1 MVAYEE
7 ADRGGIAVGVA
18 DAQVGGVDG
27 RHAAVGAADAVA
39 ALPARELQRVSDSR
53 ARAGSV
59 RPGREVGE
67 GFTDDLFGDVS
78 EEVFRV
84 LAPGGDGS
92 GAVDLDDGD
101 PHSAVGQR
109 EEVDGEGG
117 ARGAGA
123 HRALGKGEL
132 EPDEFVRRRVVDAPA
147 GGEGCAELEAAA
159 ALAVGVTHV
168 DRGLLERDLA
178 LRIAVGDL
186 DAYAVVGAQAQDL
199 GGGAGVHDGVRHEF
213 TGEDDRVVDDVGE
226 APPLEGVAHKGAG
239 GRDGPPDGVEG
250 GSRARGDHRTPC
262 ISHTSLDAHVSRT
275 HGAAAPSDARRPR
288 ATALAGRTG
297 VGGQPHARLLTFA
310 VHADAGRLCFRP
322 EGVRTVCEAA
332 ELLWPGSAMV
342 KHWARFRREPEQSEQ
357 YGRPLREG
365 HSGVWR
371 SVARHEYARKGR
383 TVPGETA

>member
-1 MVAYEE
+1 MVAYEQ
-7 ADRGGIAVGVA
+7 ADRGGIAVGIA

-178 LRIAVGDL
+178 LR
-186 DAYAVVGAQAQDL
+186 
-199 GGGAGVHDGVRHEF
+199 
-213 TGEDDRVVDDVGE
+213 
-226 APPLEGVAHKGAG
+226 
-239 GRDGPPDGVEG
+239 
-250 GSRARGDHRTPC
+250 
-262 ISHTSLDAHVSRT
+262 
-275 HGAAAPSDARRPR
+275 
-288 ATALAGRTG
+288 
-297 VGGQPHARLLTFA
+297 
-310 VHADAGRLCFRP
+310 
-322 EGVRTVCEAA
+322 
-332 ELLWPGSAMV
+332 
-342 KHWARFRREPEQSEQ
+342 
-357 YGRPLREG
+357 
-365 HSGVWR
+365 
-371 SVARHEYARKGR
+371 
-383 TVPGETA
+383 